1 MTRLWWLVACLAL
14 MTSSARGDFTNPNVY
29 IYDSNGN
36 GLTSEAAGTS
46 LRPLDVGFADFTPAT
61 QTITAFDAATTTLV
75 GANSQSF
82 YFGTPTTNSAAS
94 FAVTGIGTA
103 SVQASL
109 LGAGGTMVVEVSM
122 DGGTSWFRPNVL
134 QTATTSYANSF
145 TAPFSVR
152 VNVAGLT
159 NVRVRG
165 ITSWAGTATI
175 TVRESAQRAGVF
187 LSEGLPTSTNVIG
200 AVKLD
205 DGAGTSVTVG
215 QKAMSASLPVVV
227 ASDQSA
233 IPVKA
238 QDGAGNAL
246 TSQVNGS
253 QRAIDVGVDVAGVQV
268 DPRAI
273 RPLVNTDVVKAQVQ
287 DNAGSGITSTAVSG
301 KQRLDVTLA
310 SAGADG
316 AAAPSHS
323 NLSGGVDPAGNQQ
336 AFAVDTSGNLD
347 VTQVGGTKAT
357 YSAAITDLVA
367 AALATDIFTIT
378 GSGTKTVRVTRIE
391 FSGTETTGAVRD
403 IQLIK
408 RSAAN
413 SAGTSTT
420 LTAGS
425 FDSTN
430 AAATATVRAYTAN
443 PTLGATVALVRS
455 VAYGIPA
462 ANLSGPTNP
471 FAWDFGTRPA
481 QLVVLRGTSEV
492 LAVNLNGV
500 TATGSLLNLS
510 IEWTEE

>member
-1 MTRLWWLVACLAL
+1 MKRLLLCIGFALVASQLTAASGGGGGFIYGGSDSTTIGNASDGL
-14 MTSSARGDFTNPNVY
+14 KVNARN
-29 IYDSNGN
+29 
-36 GLTSEAAGTS
+36 AAGTEI
-46 LRPLDVGFADFTPAT
+46 FT
-61 QTITAFDAATTTLV
+61 AAAP
-75 GANSQSF
+75 GRID
-82 YFGTPTTNSAAS
+82 PT
-94 FAVTGIGTA
+94 G
-103 SVQASL
+103 
-109 LGAGGTMVVEVSM
+109 
-122 DGGTSWFRPNVL
+122 
-134 QTATTSYANSF
+134 TTS
-145 TAPFSVR
+145 
-152 VNVAGLT
+152 
-159 NVRVRG
+159 
-165 ITSWAGTATI
+165 
-175 TVRESAQRAGVF
+175 Q
-187 LSEGLPTSTNVIG
+187 PTKT
-200 AVKLD
+200 
-205 DGAGTSVTVG
+205 
-215 QKAMSASLPVVV
+215 
-227 ASDQSA
+227 
-233 IPVKA
+233 
-238 QDGAGNAL
+238 QDGAGNNI
-246 TSQVNGS
+246 TSQANS
-253 QRAIDVGVDVAGVQV
+253 AQRALDVGIDVSGVQV

-273 RPLVNTDVVKAQVQ
+273 RALTNADIVKAQVQ
-287 DNAGSGITSTAVSG
+287 DNAGNGITSTAVSG

-323 NLSGGVDPAGNQQ
+323 NLSGGVDPDGNQQ
-336 AFAVDTSGNLD
+336 AFAVDRSGNLD
-347 VTQVGGTKAT
+347 VTQVGGTRAT

-403 IQLIK
+403 IQIIK
-408 RSAAN
+408 RSTAN

-430 AAATATVRAYTAN
+430 AAATATVRAYTVN

-481 QLVVLRGTSEV
+481 QIVVLRGTGEV

-510 IEWTEE
+510 VEWTEE